1 MNFNGLWMI
10 KNDTFKTSILEK
22 YDLDQIK
29 MNEII
34 AETLKKIPNS
44 IRKLEEETYQ
54 LYSAGNYFKL
64 KEVISDIENF
74 LLLFNPYTKYDLC
87 RYWQKLEERS
97 FDPVIEY
104 NKAIE
109 GFEMHYHPTS
119 DDLFRI
125 ITQISRF
132 LREFSDFETYYTPEF
147 RHPQLIGNN
156 KELED
161 IGILGQ
167 FRNLALCEEDDPQ
180 EVTSEPVYEEPN
192 EGNAEN
198 EEEKKL
204 KKKLQ
209 EMYNKIEQGKHIRK
223 PNNIEVDSTK
233 VPKPRVKKVKQTR
246 IQQLNVEVKS
256 N

>member
-1 MNFNGLWMI
+1 LINLLISTQKGLTKGELLSVTKMELEEFKLFVTIFRPFMMNFNDLWMI
-10 KNDTFKTSILEK
+10 KNDTFKDAILALYDFAPTQINEK
-22 YDLDQIK
+22 
-29 MNEII
+29 I
-34 AETLKKIPNS
+34 AETLKKTPNS

-147 RHPQLIGNN
+147 RHPQLIGNR

-161 IGILGQ
+161 IGILGE
-167 FRNLALCEEDDPQ
+167 FRNLALC
-180 EVTSEPVYEEPN
+180 
-192 EGNAEN
+192 
-198 EEEKKL
+198 
-204 KKKLQ
+204 
-209 EMYNKIEQGKHIRK
+209 
-223 PNNIEVDSTK
+223 
-233 VPKPRVKKVKQTR
+233 
-246 IQQLNVEVKS
+246 
-256 N
+256 

>member
-1 MNFNGLWMI
+1 MSFNSLWMI
-10 KNDTFKTSILEK
+10 KNDSFKMAISKK
-22 YDLDQIK
+22 YDFASSQI
-29 MNEII
+29 NEKI
-34 AETLKKIPNS
+34 AETLKKTPNS
-44 IRKLEEETYQ
+44 IRKLEEETFQ
-54 LYSAGNYFKL
+54 LYNSGNYFKL

-132 LREFSDFETYYTPEF
+132 LREFSDFETYYTPDF
-147 RHPQLIGNN
+147 RHPKLIGNN

-161 IGILGQ
+161 IGILGE
-167 FRNLALCEEDDPQ
+167 FKNLALCEEEDSQ
-180 EVTSEPVYEEPN
+180 EVTQC
-192 EGNAEN
+192 A
-198 EEEKKL
+198 
-204 KKKLQ
+204 
-209 EMYNKIEQGKHIRK
+209 
-223 PNNIEVDSTK
+223 
-233 VPKPRVKKVKQTR
+233 
-246 IQQLNVEVKS
+246 
-256 N
+256 